1 MKTAYSSSFIRNLKR
16 LRGQPVFAK
25 IGTLAFE
32 IVPAA
37 ADLSAIANLKRLRGH
52 NGAYRIRIG
61 DYRVGLTF
69 NGETVTFRRALHRK
83 DIYRY
88 FP

>member
-1 MKTAYSSSFIRNLKR
+1 MKTAYSSSFVRDLKR

-25 IGTLAFE
+25 IETLAFE
-32 IVPAA
+32 TAPAA
-37 ADLSAIANLKRLRGH
+37 ADLSAIANLKRLRG
-52 NGAYRIRIG
+52 NDGAYRIRIG

-69 NGETVTFRRALHRK
+69 DGETVTFRRALHRK